1 MSDTQWYRPC
11 QVCGEENEA
20 IVYRNQLAEI
30 DGQDMSYDVATCAHC
45 GFHYAAYLP
54 EPEQYQHY
62 YRALS
67 KYDVVLPASAVPAVD
82 RYRAEQA
89 VRFVSDVLEGKE
101 CIVDLG
107 CGCGTLLNAFSQAG
121 WQNLHGFDPAPNAH
135 HQAKSIY
142 GLEGVQTGTLAEVAD
157 SQWLQNAELVCL
169 MGVLEHLP
177 ELRKDLQVLC
187 QQLGAASKLLLEV
200 PASERFVCEDFEP
213 FGEFSLEHIQFFSM
227 SSLNH
232 LMASLGWKPLKT
244 MILELPTG
252 TTDSLLCLYEQGIG
266 LMENEPDDTALD
278 LYLRDSGER
287 LETALAKIHQTHGPL
302 IIFGAGSHTARLLPY
317 LSQQGCSERVL
328 AIIDNN
334 DNLEGKKMGR
344 WQIHKPDELL
354 PRYPDATVLVS
365 SYRSQQAIA
374 DALQQ
379 HYPNPILKIYSAND
393 H

>member
-1 MSDTQWYRPC
+1 MSDGMWYRPC
-11 QVCGEENEA
+11 QVCGEDNEA
-20 IVYRNQLAEI
+20 VVYRNELAEI
-30 DGQDMSYDVATCAHC
+30 DGQNMSYAVATCARC

-54 EPEQYQHY
+54 KPAQYQHY
-62 YRALS
+62 YQALS

-89 VRFVSDVLEGKE
+89 VRFVSDVLQDNE

-107 CGCGTLLNAFSQAG
+107 CGYGTLLNAFSQAG

-142 GLEGVQTGTLAEVAD
+142 GLEGVKTSTLAETAE
-157 SQWLQNAELVCL
+157 SQWLQSADLVCL

-177 ELRKDLQVLC
+177 ELRKDLQALC
-187 QQLGAASKLLLEV
+187 QQLGTESKLLLEV

-227 SSLNH
+227 SSLNQ

-252 TTDSLLCLYEQGIG
+252 TTDSLLCLYGQAAEVK
-266 LMENEPDDTALD
+266 ENELSDTD
-278 LYLRDSGER
+278 LNPYLQDSSER
-287 LETALAKIHQTHGPL
+287 RETALAKIRETQGPL

-328 AIIDNN
+328 AIVDNN
-334 DNLEGKKMGR
+334 DNLQGKKMGG
-344 WQIHKPDELL
+344 WQISKPDKLL
-354 PRYPDATVLVS
+354 PSYPDATVLVS

-374 DALQQ
+374 DALRQ

>member
-1 MSDTQWYRPC
+1 MSDAMWYRPC
-11 QVCGEENEA
+11 QVCGEDNEGV
-20 IVYRNQLAEI
+20 VYRNELAEI
-30 DGQDMSYDVATCAHC
+30 DGQDMSYAVATCAHC

-54 EPEQYQHY
+54 KPEQYQHY
-62 YRALS
+62 YQALS

-89 VRFVSDVLEGKE
+89 VRFVSDVLQGNE

-107 CGCGTLLNAFSQAG
+107 CGYGTLLNAFSQAG

-142 GLEGVQTGTLAEVAD
+142 GLEGVKTGTLAGTVESQCLQSAD
-157 SQWLQNAELVCL
+157 LVCL

-177 ELRKDLQVLC
+177 ELRKDVQALC
-187 QQLGAASKLLLEV
+187 QQLGAESKLLLEV
-200 PASERFVCEDFEP
+200 PASECFVCEDFEP

-227 SSLNH
+227 SSLNQ

-252 TTDSLLCLYEQGIG
+252 TTDSLLCLYGQGEG
-266 LMENEPDDTALD
+266 DMKNAPSDTD
-278 LYLRDSGER
+278 LKPYLRDSSER
-287 LETALAKIHQTHGPL
+287 LETALMKIRGTQGPL

-317 LSQQGCSERVL
+317 LIQHGCSERVV
-328 AIIDNN
+328 AIVDNN
-334 DNLEGKKMGR
+334 DNLQGKKMGG
-344 WQIHKPDELL
+344 WQISKPDTLL

-365 SYRSQQAIA
+365 SYRSQQVIA